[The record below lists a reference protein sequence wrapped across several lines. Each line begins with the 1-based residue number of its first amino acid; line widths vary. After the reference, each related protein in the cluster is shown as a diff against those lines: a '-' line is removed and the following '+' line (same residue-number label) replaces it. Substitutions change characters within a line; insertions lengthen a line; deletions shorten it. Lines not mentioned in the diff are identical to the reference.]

1 MQGAGAAGFGLSEIL
16 ELGPQGRRGAGLSKQ
31 SRGVF
36 GGEGYL
42 ICCGGSNILF
52 TFVKTPR
59 TANSNMR
66 IDKPDEQNAPHE
78 ILQSFK
84 SVSGKPGG
92 GGDIWATVEAPAA
105 PSSYSRCLEHSI

>member
-1 MQGAGAAGFGLSEIL
+1 
-16 ELGPQGRRGAGLSKQ
+16 
-31 SRGVF
+31 
-36 GGEGYL
+36 
-42 ICCGGSNILF
+42 
-52 TFVKTPR
+52 
-59 TANSNMR
+59 MR

-84 SVSGKPGG
+84 SASGKPGG